1 MTWNRIAAKNI
12 LFENFFEGWKVAA
25 AKEEEKTFSCAGVVL
40 CCCFI
45 AGDDDNGN
53 NNDDDGDDD
62 VDDFRNKCL
71 RKLEKHGPRFGGT
84 NCVLAIASLQNI
96 AILEGKH
103 EVFLFSFD

>member
-1 MTWNRIAAKNI
+1 M
-12 LFENFFEGWKVAA
+12 FENFFEGWKVAA

-53 NNDDDGDDD
+53 NNDDGGDDDD